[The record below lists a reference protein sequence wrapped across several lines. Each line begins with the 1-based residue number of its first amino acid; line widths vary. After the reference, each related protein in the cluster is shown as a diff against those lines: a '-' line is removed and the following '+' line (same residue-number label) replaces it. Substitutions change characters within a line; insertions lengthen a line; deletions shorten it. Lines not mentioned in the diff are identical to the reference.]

1 MTLILLMM
9 GLFFVGVPVAFSLG
23 IASVLSI
30 LFDPHAANPLFLPL
44 RMMDGIASFALLA
57 IPFFI
62 LTAELMNT
70 SGITDRLFTFAQTLF
85 GHLRGGLGHVNVV
98 ASMIFSGMSG
108 SGPADVAGLGRIEI
122 KAMREAGYD
131 APFSASVTAASGV
144 IGPIIPPSIPLVV
157 YGAIAEESIGKL
169 LLAGA
174 IPGTVMGLS
183 MMLVVA
189 YRAHQRNYP
198 SEPFPGLVVLA
209 VSFARAFLSL
219 LTPIILICGIIAG
232 IFTPTEA
239 AIVAATYALVLA
251 AIVYREMSFARLVRA
266 FAVAGLESAKVLF
279 ILSMAFVVSFVITS
293 QNAAA
298 EIVAAVSTIVTG
310 PIGFLIFTN
319 VVFLVLGLVFDLM
332 TAMLIVVPLML
343 EMAKHFGVDLVHYG
357 VVVVVNLM
365 IGAIT
370 PPYGVNMFIACD
382 IAKISMIEFAKESW
396 LFYVVLIIVLG
407 FITFIPEL
415 SLFLPS
421 LVAL

>member
-1 MTLILLMM
+1 MTLILIMM
-9 GLFFVGVPVAFSLG
+9 GLFFVGVPVAFALG
-23 IASVLSI
+23 IASVISVL
-30 LFDPHAANPLFLPL
+30 LDPHAANALFMPL
-44 RMMDGIASFALLA
+44 RMMDGLSSFSLLA

-70 SGITDRLFTFAQTLF
+70 SGITDRIFTFAQGLF
-85 GHLRGGLGHVNVV
+85 GHLRGGLGHVNIV

-108 SGPADVAGLGRIEI
+108 SGPADVAGLGRLEI
-122 KAMREAGYD
+122 KAMRQAGYD
-131 APFSASVTAASGV
+131 APFSAAVTAASGV

-174 IPGTVMGLS
+174 IPGTVMGLA

-189 YRAHQRNYP
+189 YRAHRRNYP
-198 SEPFPGLVVLA
+198 SEPFPGLAALTVAFL
-209 VSFARAFLSL
+209 RAFLSI
-219 LTPIILICGIIAG
+219 LTPVILIGGIVAG
-232 IFTPTEA
+232 VFTPTEA
-239 AIVAATYALVLA
+239 AIVAAAYALILS
-251 AIVYREMSFARLVRA
+251 AIVYREMSFAALKRA
-266 FAVAGLESAKVLF
+266 FTVAGLESAKVLF

-298 EIVAAVSTIVTG
+298 EIITLVSSVISG
-310 PIGFLIFTN
+310 PVGFLLFTN
-319 VVFLVLGLVFDLM
+319 VVFLVMGLVFDLM
-332 TAMLIVVPLML
+332 TAMLIVVPLLL

-382 IAKISMIEFAKESW
+382 IAKIGMAEFARESAP
-396 LFYVVLIIVLG
+396 FYAVLIAILG
-407 FITFIPEL
+407 FVTFVPEL

-421 LVAL
+421 LLAR

>member
-1 MTLILLMM
+1 MTLILVMM
-9 GLFFVGVPVAFSLG
+9 GLFFLGVPVAFALG
-23 IASVLSI
+23 IASVISAL
-30 LFDPHAANPLFLPL
+30 LDPHAANALFMPL
-44 RMMDGIASFALLA
+44 RMMDGLSSFSLLA

-70 SGITDRLFTFAQTLF
+70 SGITDRIFTFAQSLF
-85 GHLRGGLGHVNVV
+85 GHMRGGLGHVNVV

-108 SGPADVAGLGRIEI
+108 SGPADVAGLGRLEI
-122 KAMREAGYD
+122 KAMRQAGYD
-131 APFSASVTAASGV
+131 APFSAAVTAASGV
-144 IGPIIPPSIPLVV
+144 IGPIIPPSIPLVI

-174 IPGTVMGLS
+174 IPGTIMGLAL
-183 MMLVVA
+183 MLVVA

-198 SEPFPGLVVLA
+198 SDPFPGLAVLA
-209 VSFARAFLSL
+209 VALARAFLSI
-219 LTPIILICGIIAG
+219 LTPVILIGGIVAG

-239 AIVAATYALVLA
+239 AIVAAAYALVLSA
-251 AIVYREMSFARLVRA
+251 VVYREMSFAALVKA

-298 EIVAAVSTIVTG
+298 DIVTMVSTVVSG
-310 PIGFLIFTN
+310 PVGFLLFTN
-319 VVFLVLGLVFDLM
+319 AVFLILGLVFDLM
-332 TAMLIVVPLML
+332 TAMLIIVPLLL

-382 IAKISMIEFAKESW
+382 IAKINMAEFAKETAP
-396 LFYVVLIIVLG
+396 FYVVLIIILG
-407 FITFIPEL
+407 FVTFMPEL
-415 SLFLPS
+415 SLYLPS
-421 LVAL
+421 LLVR